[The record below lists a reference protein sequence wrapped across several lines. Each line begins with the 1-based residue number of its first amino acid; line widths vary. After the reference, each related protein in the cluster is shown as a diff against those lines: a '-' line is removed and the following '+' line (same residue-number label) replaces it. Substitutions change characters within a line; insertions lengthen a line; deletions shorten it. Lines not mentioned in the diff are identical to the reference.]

1 MDTWLQNSTFSQ
13 VLFNK
18 GLIET
23 SMKLIDLSLVS
34 CMGTYG
40 LEAAKFSTCYMV
52 GNVFAN
58 TIC

>member
-1 MDTWLQNSTFSQ
+1 
-13 VLFNK
+13 
-18 GLIET
+18 
-23 SMKLIDLSLVS
+23 LSLLS